1 MQKCMLSQL
10 EITPK
15 SDLNVVFIEDG
26 VMKIKSIYNE
36 VTKEHKFVYI
46 LSRYNKAKITSN
58 LSKDELDKLLV
69 TDDKE
74 VFIFYQILYGNIY
87 VSAD

>member
-1 MQKCMLSQL
+1 
-10 EITPK
+10 
-15 SDLNVVFIEDG
+15 
-26 VMKIKSIYNE
+26 MKIKSIYNE

-46 LSRYNKAKITSN
+46 LSRYNRAKITST

-74 VFIFYQILYGNIY
+74 VFIFY
-87 VSAD
+87 